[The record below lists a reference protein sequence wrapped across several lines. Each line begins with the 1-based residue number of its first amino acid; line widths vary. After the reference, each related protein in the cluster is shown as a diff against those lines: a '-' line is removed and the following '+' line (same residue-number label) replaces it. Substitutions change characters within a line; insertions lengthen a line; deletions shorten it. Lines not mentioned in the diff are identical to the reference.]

1 MRKETTFRNIPYYV
15 PSVIFY
21 KLEIFMQMGLYQ
33 QRSVLVLRKVTTTL
47 EGFSHSL
54 SLLV

>member
-21 KLEIFMQMGLYQ
+21 KLEIFMEMGLYQ

-47 EGFSHSL
+47 EGFYS
-54 SLLV
+54 